1 MADFWSTSP
10 ARSATTGLDLHLA
23 LGTPRPG
30 RGLEDALRDAVT
42 SGRLAPRTR
51 LPSTRALAADLGV
64 ARGTVA
70 AVYAQLAAEGWL
82 DSRVGAGTW
91 VAAPVGA
98 TPAVAPPPA
107 AEPDLL
113 DLRAGIPDASGFP
126 RAAWAASA
134 RRAATE
140 AATAHLGYGD
150 PLGDAELRHALAAY
164 LARVRGVRTE
174 PGAVVVT
181 HGFGELL
188 ALVCRALA
196 ARGARRVAVERYGH
210 AAHREVVAAAG
221 LDVVP
226 VAVDGDGLD
235 VAALAELSGIDAVL
249 VTAAHQFP
257 TGVALAPDRRR
268 SLVAWAA
275 RTGAIVVEDDYD
287 GEFRYDRRAVGAV
300 QALAPDHVV
309 YAGTASK
316 ALAPGV
322 GLAWGAVPPA
332 LVADLAH
339 QRRLSGVRPDRLAQL
354 TLARFLDDHGY
365 DRTVRSRRAVYRA
378 RRRRLQE
385 VVDARLPGCRLVG
398 MDAGL
403 HGLLE
408 LPAGVPERA
417 VVRAA
422 ATRGLRLAGLA
433 ELDATGGGPDD
444 DGPQHVAVGFGAPP
458 GHRYEA
464 ALDALVAAVD
474 NAVTGGVSAATSRP
488 AAPARRR
495 RR

>member
-1 MADFWSTSP
+1 MSDSWSIASP
-10 ARSATTGLDLHLA
+10 PAAGLDLHLA
-23 LGTPRPG
+23 LGPARPG
-30 RGLEDALRDAVT
+30 RGLEAALRDAVT
-42 SGRLAPRTR
+42 SGRLAPGTR

-70 AVYAQLAAEGWL
+70 AVYAQLSAEGWL

-91 VAAPVGA
+91 VASPVATAP
-98 TPAVAPPPA
+98 TAVPAPPA
-107 AEPDLL
+107 GPDLL
-113 DLRAGIPDASGFP
+113 DLRAGIPDASAFP

-134 RRAATE
+134 RRAATD
-140 AATAHLGYGD
+140 APAAHLGYGC
-150 PLGDAELRHALAAY
+150 PLGDEELRRALAGY

-174 PGAVVVT
+174 PGCVVVT

-196 ARGARRVAVERYGH
+196 ARGVRRLAVERYGH
-210 AAHREVVAAAG
+210 AAHRDVATAAG

-226 VAVDGDGLD
+226 VPVDGDGLD
-235 VAALAELSGIDAVL
+235 VAALAGLSDVGAVL

-257 TGVALAPDRRR
+257 TGVALAPERRR
-268 SLVAWAA
+268 DLVAWAE
-275 RTGAIVVEDDYD
+275 RTGALVVEDDYD
-287 GEFRYDRRAVGAV
+287 GEFRYGRRAVGAL
-300 QALAPDHVV
+300 QALAPDRVL

-322 GLAWGAVPPA
+322 GLGWGAAPPA
-332 LVADLAH
+332 LVPDLAR
-339 QRRLSGVRPDRLAQL
+339 QRHLSGVRPDRLGQL

-385 VVDARLPGCRLVG
+385 VVDARLPGSRLVG

-403 HGLLE
+403 HGLLA
-408 LPAGVPERA
+408 LPAGVGEQA

-422 ATRGLRLAGLA
+422 AARGLRLAGLG
-433 ELDATGGGPDD
+433 ELDATGGDPAAG
-444 DGPQHVAVGFGAPP
+444 DGPQHVVVGFGAPP

-464 ALDALVAAVD
+464 ALGALVDAV
-474 NAVTGGVSAATSRP
+474 AEAVSAVAPRP
-488 AAPARRR
+488 AAPARPRPR
-495 RR
+495 